1 MNPITQATVSLAL
14 QWLVD
19 NAARA
24 AEARATRL
32 YLEDYTKVLKATI
45 MAERV
50 GETLGVQERC
60 ALADGRYKIHLDGLR
75 VAIAEDEKLRWL
87 RGAAE
92 AKIEAYRTFEA
103 STRQVR

>member
-1 MNPITQATVSLAL
+1 MNPITQEDVSRAL

-32 YLEDYTKVLKATI
+32 YLEECSKVLKATI
-45 MAERV
+45 MSEHI
-50 GETLGVQERC
+50 EKSLGAQERH
-60 ALADGRYKIHLDGLR
+60 ALADNRYKIHLDGLR
-75 VAIAEDEKLRWL
+75 VAIAEDEKMRRL

-92 AKIEAYRTFEA
+92 AKLEAYRTLEA

>member
-1 MNPITQATVSLAL
+1 M
-14 QWLVD
+14 D
-19 NAARA
+19 NATKAS
-24 AEARATRL
+24 EARATRL
-32 YLEDYTKVLKATI
+32 YLEDYSKVLKATI
-45 MAERV
+45 MAEHIDE
-50 GETLGVQERC
+50 GLGAQERC

-92 AKIEAYRTFEA
+92 AKVEAYRTFEA

>member
-1 MNPITQATVSLAL
+1 MNPITQEDVSRAL

-32 YLEDYTKVLKATI
+32 YFEDYSKVLKATI
-45 MAERV
+45 MAEHAEEGV
-50 GETLGVQERC
+50 GVQERY
-60 ALADGRYKIHLDGLR
+60 ALSDARYKIHLDGLR

-92 AKIEAYRTFEA
+92 AKLEAYRTLEA